1 MGQIKTDY
9 TRARIDAT
17 TRALL
22 DYAVKVTREPWNCT
36 EDDIRRL
43 RSHGLK
49 DEDILDA
56 VSVIGLFNHVDR
68 TADALGITVNPG
80 YYEMQVKPGVV

>member
-1 MGQIKTDY
+1 MKLDP
-9 TRARIDAT
+9 A

-22 DYAVKVTREPWNCT
+22 DYAVKVTREPWTCT
-36 EDDIRRL
+36 GEDIQRL
-43 RSHGLK
+43 RGLGLK

-68 TADALGITVNPG
+68 VADALGITVNPQ
-80 YYEMQVKPGVV
+80 YYEMAVKPGVV

>member
-1 MGQIKTDY
+1 MK
-9 TRARIDAT
+9 
-17 TRALL
+17 L
-22 DYAVKVTREPWNCT
+22 TREPWTCVQ
-36 EDDIRRL
+36 EDIERL
-43 RSHGLK
+43 RGLGLK

-68 TADALGITVNPG
+68 VADALGITVNPG

>member
-1 MGQIKTDY
+1 MTLDP
-9 TRARIDAT
+9 T

-22 DYAVKVTREPWNCT
+22 DYAVKATREPWTCRR
-36 EDDIRRL
+36 DDIDRFRNL
-43 RSHGLK
+43 GLK

-68 TADALGITVNPG
+68 VADALGITVNPQ
-80 YYEMQVKPGVV
+80 YYEMAVKPGVV